1 MQRIANPGSDL
12 DMIVR
17 IFRDLHEILRS
28 RPDFDLD
35 DMTLAMIQRNN
46 VSSQGAFG
54 ELALE
59 RSTRADRSRD
69 PLYNQSKMYAELFRA
84 FGWLQSTTS
93 ALRFSF
99 SWLGEHVAEATVPKP
114 LVLEGLLGWSYP
126 NEVISTEGGQTLQ
139 YFVAVLRAAEDLGG
153 RISRDEMIVGP
164 LMIQND
170 RDTAEWQAMIT
181 TVQRCRASKA
191 AMDEEIARIGTAR
204 NIRRVTMENYT
215 RFVIGAT
222 QWAGWF
228 HKSKG
233 YLVLT
238 ETGRAALAAAQS
250 MFQARLSDYQALPI
264 AAQAPFVR
272 YTAYRMLAR
281 AGFDITPVTQE
292 LAADRATIEYLKAMP
307 PGDILFSPFQLLARD
322 KVNAAFP
329 HLAATKHTCGAA
341 AERAFDPSAFAQ
353 TARVAEAAH
362 VRFEWAGEVV
372 AADDETEALAAEL
385 RAALAYH
392 GNNIEATVATFA
404 GQHASDNQHTFYP
417 LVAALFRL
425 LSFKCQMSRKGHNYD
440 RADAMIVDPEE
451 SIPIEIKSPG
461 EEVELSVKGVRQAL
475 ENKVLLLS
483 RSAHPTRPETTSLV
497 VGFNPP
503 NERSEVWE
511 LVDNIY
517 TTFQIRI
524 GVLDFRTIVRL
535 VLMALSSG
543 RQVVLQDFR
552 AMKGVLDVDCSASD
566 AR

>member
-17 IFRDLHEILRS
+17 IFQDLHEILRD

-59 RSTRADRSRD
+59 RSTRPDRSRD

-93 ALRFSF
+93 ALRFAF
-99 SWLGEHVAEATVPKP
+99 SWLGDHVAEAKVPKP
-114 LVLEGLLGWSYP
+114 LILEGLLGWSYP
-126 NEVISTEGGQTLQ
+126 NEVLGTEGGQTLQ
-139 YFVAVLRAAEDLGG
+139 YFVAVLKAAVDLGG

-164 LMIQND
+164 LMIQDD
-170 RDTAEWQAMIT
+170 RDAVEWQNMLA
-181 TVQRCRASKA
+181 TVQRCRAGKA
-191 AMDEEIARIGTAR
+191 AMDAEIARISSAR
-204 NIRRVTMENYT
+204 RIGRVTMENYT

-228 HKSKG
+228 QKSKG
-233 YLVLT
+233 YFVLT
-238 ETGRAALAAAQS
+238 DAGRAALAVSQS
-250 MFQARLSDYQALPI
+250 MFQARLSDYQALPTD
-264 AAQAPFVR
+264 AQAPFVR

-281 AGFDITPVTQE
+281 AGFDITPVTKQI
-292 LAADRATIEYLKAMP
+292 AADRATIDHLTAIP

-329 HLAATKHTCGAA
+329 HLVATKRASDAA
-341 AERAFDPSAFAQ
+341 AERAFDPSAFEQ
-353 TARVAEAAH
+353 TARVAEVAR
-362 VRFEWAGEVV
+362 VRFEWTGDVLT
-372 AADDETEALAAEL
+372 ADDETEVLAAEL
-385 RAALAYH
+385 RATLAHY
-392 GNNIEATVATFA
+392 GNNIEATVVAFA
-404 GQHASDNQHTFYP
+404 AKHAGDNQNTFYP

-425 LSFKCQMSRKGHNYD
+425 LGFKCQMSRRGHNYD
-440 RADAMIVDPEE
+440 RADAMIVDPDE

-461 EEVELSVKGVRQAL
+461 EETELSVKGIRQAL

-483 RSAHPTRPETTSLV
+483 RGNYATRPETTSLV

-511 LVDNIY
+511 LVENIY
-517 TTFQIRI
+517 ATFQVRV
-524 GVLDFRTIVRL
+524 GVLDFRTLVRL
-535 VLMALSSG
+535 VLMALASG

-552 AMKGVLDVDCSASD
+552 AMKGILDV
-566 AR
+566 